1 MNYFYIDTSSN
12 YLYSGILSN
21 GVLKAFIKKNLGKD
35 MSKYS
40 LYEIQKMFEK
50 IAMKPNEID
59 KIIVVSGPGS
69 FTGIRI
75 GMTFAKTF
83 ALTLKKEIISI
94 TSLEAMAYSI
104 NTSKYKVPVIDAR
117 RGYVYSGVYD
127 ESNIL
132 LENQYISLQELKKYL
147 DSLKKEYVFI
157 TNDSKLELSDS
168 ISYDPDISKIINKVK
183 DRASTNPHFVNPV
196 YLKLTEAEENLGSIN
211 YDNRITE

>member
-1 MNYFYIDTSSN
+1 
-12 YLYSGILSN
+12 
-21 GVLKAFIKKNLGKD
+21 
-35 MSKYS
+35 
-40 LYEIQKMFEK
+40 MFEK
-50 IAMKPNEID
+50 IAIKPNEID

-83 ALTLKKEIISI
+83 ALMLKKEIIPI